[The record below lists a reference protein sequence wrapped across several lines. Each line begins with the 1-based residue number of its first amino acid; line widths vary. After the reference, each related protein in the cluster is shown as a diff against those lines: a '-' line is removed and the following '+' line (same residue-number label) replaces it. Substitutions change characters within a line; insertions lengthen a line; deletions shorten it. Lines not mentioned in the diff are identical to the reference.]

1 MPDENQ
7 KQYEITLIL
16 SPDLR
21 EEEINLFQ
29 EEFRKNIEKLEGSLK
44 KTGKPERRSLSY
56 PIKKFQSGYYLIVN
70 FIFNPEKLEELYSIL
85 KHKKEILRYIVVFA
99 PEEKPRPFPEAA
111 SLASLRSRPADVPKE
126 KVKEKEK
133 VETKVEKKTEKKVEK
148 KSKIQLE
155 EIDKKLDEIL
165 GM

>member
-29 EEFRKNIEKLEGSLK
+29 EEFKKNIEKLEGSLK
-44 KTGKPERRSLSY
+44 KTGKPEKRSLSY

-99 PEEKPRPFPEAA
+99 PEEKPIIIPRKKLSEAKSAVVPIKRDERGEKPSSAEVA
-111 SLASLRSRPADVPKE
+111 ST
-126 KVKEKEK
+126 
-133 VETKVEKKTEKKVEK
+133 TKAKKATKG
-148 KSKIQLE
+148 KIQLE
-155 EIDKKLDEIL
+155 ELDKKLDEIL